1 MTHNIN
7 LEHWLD
13 EEKIVEFDIPSAGGQ
28 HDPAGGQAPMGD
40 PAQGMAPGATS
51 PGDDPNISNL
61 SQQMPGAG
69 EEDISQDPK
78 TPDMPEQKTSADD
91 FEVWK
96 DEYFKT
102 SIKGDVPQLL
112 DLLAQVKD
120 AEGLSPH
127 QSKFVK
133 DNWDIQLIRQNTN
146 VGEASKEVRK
156 LVRQQLD
163 RNNPATTVVGHLT
176 QVIETDPILN
186 NIFIK
191 MTGYGT
197 HKMDLCRKYFAAL
210 LGAVQVGGGANTED
224 IVFNEKEYSILIS
237 TRMNS
242 RWGDV
247 SIGEWIIR
255 EDDPQ
260 RYLSEPELQKL
271 ESGSPEEKEVLRRRI
286 IVESIAE
293 QFKTRAFI
301 VTVVGEDGTIYHF
314 GWDIAGSLR
323 AAYSEG
329 KIVVRSRHS
338 ENSEAMIDDSGAI
351 IPMIDLDIHYVKE
364 TGQQDPDGKPETEE
378 IPFLEKRYGR
388 LYLVAGLDTV
398 REASQTLQGAI
409 FKEIPYTGNPTDL
422 QTLTNCIYSAH
433 DLIMR
438 QC

>member
-1 MTHNIN
+1 MTHKIN
-7 LEHWLD
+7 LEHWLGDD
-13 EEKIVEFDIPSAGGQ
+13 ELVEFDIPAAGGQ
-28 HDPAGGQAPMGD
+28 GDPAGGQAPMSD
-40 PAQGMAPGATS
+40 PMQGAMAPGAVP
-51 PGDDPNISNL
+51 PGQDPNISNL
-61 SQQMPGAG
+61 SQEMPPG
-69 EEDISQDPK
+69 EEDISADPEA
-78 TPDMPEQKTSADD
+78 PDMPEEQNGADD

-102 SIKGDVPQLL
+102 SIKGDVAQLL
-112 DLLAQVKD
+112 DLLSQVKD
-120 AEGLSPH
+120 AEGLASH

-133 DNWDIQLIRQNTN
+133 DNWDIQLIRQNSN
-146 VGEASKEVRK
+146 VVDASKEIRK
-156 LVRQQLD
+156 LIRQQLD
-163 RNNPATTVVGHLT
+163 RNNPATTVVSHLT
-176 QVIETDPILN
+176 QVLETDPLLN

-191 MTGYGT
+191 MTGYGNQ
-197 HKMDLCRKYFAAL
+197 KMDLCRKYLAAL
-210 LGAVQVGGGANTED
+210 IGAVQVGTGANTED

-260 RYLSEPELQKL
+260 RYLSEPELEKL
-271 ESGSPEEKEVLRRRI
+271 ESGSPEEKEVLRRRVVI
-286 IVESIAE
+286 ESIAE
-293 QFKTRAFI
+293 QFSTRAFVI
-301 VTVVGEDGTIYHF
+301 NVVGDDGTIYHF

-323 AAYSEG
+323 AAYAEG
-329 KIVVRSRHS
+329 KVVVRSRHS

-351 IPMIDLDIHYVKE
+351 IPLVDLDIYYVHE
-364 TGQQDPDGKPETEE
+364 TGQQDPDGRPETEE
-378 IPFLEKRYGR
+378 LPFLEKRYGR

-409 FKEIPYTGNPTDL
+409 FKEIPYMGNPTDL
-422 QTLTNCIYSAH
+422 HTLRNCVYSAH